1 MKKILAILFVT
12 ALTIAIIPGIS
23 AQLIHVIPIQ
33 VVEPGAPIITDYCIP
48 DYYSVGTFTLAHSQI
63 VSVNI
68 PPTACPPVKRSLLG
82 GITTVTAPIGQL
94 NDIGVAE
101 ADFSVIDVPQYQ
113 YTCYY
118 KSPCPCI
125 IPEGPNGN
133 GGVQIVTN
141 DVVQVG
147 ICFTRQLQVCVTS
160 PTTPCL
166 AFSAYGNEGP
176 IPIQITPT
184 IQVGPNEWCTYLPI
198 PQEIVRI
205 EIQNCGDPLQG
216 EVSVLECC
224 CYDCYK
230 QKALPTTLYPKIDIE
245 TFSVAGGPTVI
256 QDGKVISKFEMSP
269 GSQQVFLQVE
279 NRGFFT
285 QNDTRLRFDGLPE
298 GITVEVTPETQKI
311 KAHNIGSYSAN
322 FTVGPN
328 VPSGAYQITMIAY
341 SPNGMFDKITFEF
354 VVQ

>member
-1 MKKILAILFVT
+1 MKKILAFIMVM
-12 ALTIAIIPGIS
+12 AIAIALLPSIS
-23 AQLIHVIPIQ
+23 APFPVQLIPQ
-33 VVEPGAPIITDYCIP
+33 PGAPIVNDYCVP
-48 DYYSVGTFTLAHSQI
+48 DNYSIGTFTLAHSQR

-68 PPTACPPVKRSLLG
+68 PPTACPPVKQGPIG
-82 GITTVTAPIGQL
+82 GIRAVIIPIGQL
-94 NDIGVAE
+94 TDIGL
-101 ADFSVIDVPQYQ
+101 DFDAAVIDSTPYN
-113 YTCYY
+113 CYY
-118 KSPCPCI
+118 KKPCDCI
-125 IPEGPNGN
+125 IPGDQIATNG
-133 GGVQIVTN
+133 TN
-141 DVVQVG
+141 G
-147 ICFTRQLQVCVTS
+147 ICLPRILQICVTS

-166 AFSAYGNEGP
+166 SISAYGTQGD
-176 IPIQITPT
+176 IPVQFTSPF
-184 IQVGPNEWCTYLPI
+184 QVGPNLWCTSLPI
-198 PQEIVRI
+198 LPPEVVRI

-216 EVSVLECC
+216 EVSISECC

-245 TFSVAGGPTVI
+245 TFSVPGGATVI
-256 QDGKVISKFEMSP
+256 KDGKVISKFEMSP

-298 GITVEVTPETQKI
+298 GVTVEVTPETQKI
-311 KAHNIGSYSAN
+311 KAHKIASYSAN

-328 VPSGAYQITMIAY
+328 VPSGTYQITMVAY

>member
-1 MKKILAILFVT
+1 MKKILTFVLVMAIMISIL
-12 ALTIAIIPGIS
+12 PGIS
-23 AQLIHVIPIQ
+23 APIQ
-33 VVEPGAPIITDYCIP
+33 VQIIPEGIQPGASIVNDYCVP
-48 DYYSVGTFTLAHSQI
+48 DYYSIGTFTLAQRQI

-68 PPTACPPVKRSLLG
+68 PPTACPPVKQGPILG
-82 GITTVTAPIGQL
+82 MATIAAPIGQL
-94 NDIGVAE
+94 NDIGLE
-101 ADFSVIDVPQYQ
+101 ADFSVIDIPQYQ

-125 IPEGPNGN
+125 IPEGPNGITN
-133 GGVQIVTN
+133 GAG
-141 DVVQVG
+141 QVG
-147 ICFTRQLQVCVTS
+147 ICPPRGLQICVTS

-166 AFSAYGNEGP
+166 SIRIYGDQGP
-176 IPIQITPT
+176 ISVTLPN
-184 IQVGPNEWCTYLPI
+184 QVGPNEWCTSIPI
-198 PQEIVRI
+198 APDIVRI
-205 EIQNCGDPLQG
+205 EIQNCGDPLEG
-216 EVSVLECC
+216 EVVIWECC

-256 QDGKVISKFEMSP
+256 QNGKVISKFQMTP
-269 GSQQVFLQVE
+269 GSQQVLLQVE

-285 QNDTRLRFDGLPE
+285 QNDTRLKFEGLPE
-298 GITVEVTPETQKI
+298 GITVEIAPETQKI
-311 KAHNIGSYSAN
+311 NAHNIGTYSAN

-328 VPSGAYQITMIAY
+328 VPSGTYQVTMVAY